1 MLISDSKVLHGQ
13 LLTGKLITLITKNLR
28 LSNFWQT
35 NFGQQRLDYSGKNS
49 VLQSE
54 RVKMVIDVYC
64 ISYHV
69 VLIRSTELSYAL
81 LSGGHEVRTF
91 ENFYD

>member
-13 LLTGKLITLITKNLR
+13 LLTGKLITLIAKNHGL
-28 LSNFWQT
+28 LNFWQT
-35 NFGQQRLDYSGKNS
+35 NFGQQILGYSGKKS

-54 RVKMVIDVYC
+54 RVKMVIDVYH

-69 VLIRSTELSYAL
+69 VLPNCLVL
-81 LSGGHEVRTF
+81 LSGGHEVRAF